1 MKVTVNKQYT
11 VILEKTDK
19 QLLEELINNSW
30 GGFGSIDSDA
40 VTDLVSWC
48 EKLSALMEDAQ

>member
-30 GGFGSIDSDA
+30 GG
-40 VTDLVSWC
+40 
-48 EKLSALMEDAQ
+48 LSALMEDAQ